1 MQALRAIVPEPYVTT
16 FETYAPGKPGSNEI
30 LIATEASGV
39 SPGTELAIYTGIHQ
53 WLKDPSNSW
62 AKFPFVPGYSAVG
75 RVLAAGS
82 NIQRFK
88 EGDRVVWPGR
98 HESHAIVNLSGAT
111 EVWPISDA
119 VDMDEA
125 ALLPLARFPLA
136 ALVQSRSLLAQSVV
150 VLGLGS
156 IGQITLRLFNAA
168 GAFPLIGV
176 DSVAGRRARA
186 EASYGVHTVD
196 PSAGETLEAVRKLL
210 DGARPDIVVDATGVP
225 AALQDALHL
234 VADGGQVV
242 LVGSPRGTIQTFDS
256 YWDLHGR
263 SVTVTGAH
271 GSAIGVQPR
280 GNFPFTRERAWPLLI
295 HFLESG
301 KLHLRDLITHAV
313 EGHELDSMYDGL
325 LHRRN
330 EFLGVTLRWGGSEV
344 TR

>member
-1 MQALRAIVPEPYVTT
+1 MVAIRAVVPEPYTT
-16 FETYAPGKPGSNEI
+16 IFETYTPARPGSNEI

-53 WLKDPSNSW
+53 WLKDPSNTW

-75 RVLAAGS
+75 RITAVGS
-82 NIQRFK
+82 NVQGFK

-98 HESHAIVNLSGAT
+98 HESMALVKLTGAT
-111 EVWPISDA
+111 EVWPISNA
-119 VDMDEA
+119 VNIDEA
-125 ALLPLARFPLA
+125 GLLPLARFPLS
-136 ALVQSRSLLAQSVV
+136 ALVQSRSILGQSVV

-176 DSVAGRRARA
+176 DSVAGRRIRA
-186 EASYGVHTVD
+186 EATQGVRTVD
-196 PSAGETLEAVRKLL
+196 SSAGDTLEAVRDLL
-210 DGARPDIVVDATGVP
+210 GGGRPDIVVDATGVP

-242 LVGSPRGTIQTFDS
+242 LVGSPRGIIQSFDS

-271 GSAIGVQPR
+271 GSAIGAQTR
-280 GNFPFTRERAWPLLI
+280 DKFPFTRDRAWPLLI
-295 HFLESG
+295 HFLETG
-301 KLHLRDLITHAV
+301 KLRLHDLITHAV
-313 EGHELDSMYDGL
+313 NGQELDSMYRGL
-325 LHRRN
+325 LDRRD
-330 EFLGVTLRWGGSEV
+330 EFLSVSLHWGE
-344 TR
+344 